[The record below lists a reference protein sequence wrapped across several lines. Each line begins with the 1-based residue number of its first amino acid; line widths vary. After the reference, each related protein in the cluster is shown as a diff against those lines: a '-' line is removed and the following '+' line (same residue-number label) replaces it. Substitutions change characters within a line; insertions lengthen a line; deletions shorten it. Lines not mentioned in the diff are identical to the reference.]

1 LSYQRGRPMKRIIGG
16 VTYNTA
22 TATVLA
28 RSQRHDPQENVE
40 RELTLYQTSG
50 GAFFLDRATTHHRH
64 TQTGEDRLIGLPNTL
79 REFEPLTGE
88 QARRWLSESGAEIF
102 YNPFGD
108 PPEATAEAEPA
119 AAVYLRVPAALKDR
133 MEAAAK
139 AQTQSLNA
147 WAI

>member
-1 LSYQRGRPMKRIIGG
+1 GRFRKPDACRRVWLTSCGFAFEPWSVDMIASDDHHLLSYQRGRPMKRIIGG

-79 REFEPLTGE
+79 
-88 QARRWLSESGAEIF
+88 
-102 YNPFGD
+102 
-108 PPEATAEAEPA
+108 
-119 AAVYLRVPAALKDR
+119 
-133 MEAAAK
+133 
-139 AQTQSLNA
+139 
-147 WAI
+147 